1 LREKIKTMKN
11 KILVAFFLLT
21 TIVANAQLT
30 SNFVMSSR
38 PSANLSEWAFKNETM
53 TLIVSNIGVPQS
65 KEVKIRTSLK
75 TADGTEVASTDMSQ
89 AKVYVFRDGNTVLN
103 AAAVFP
109 LEIQKFS
116 GKFQNSLNRTG
127 KLPAESYTLCVEL
140 VLATTLELQAPQRCR
155 TFFVASAQL
164 PISLMPSNNQV
175 LDATVANTA
184 ITFRWTPLVPRPQ
197 GIIKY
202 RIQVFEVLDNQ
213 QPMQALRSNQPILD
227 KEVVGTTQYIWQ
239 PQGILGFAKEET
251 VDSASQKKVGVGK
264 AIAGKQFIWSIQSL
278 DASGNPLAVD
288 GNYEGRSE
296 PVIFIISNKG
306 QQNAE
311 KRKKGY
317 VGHVT
322 LIK

>member
-1 LREKIKTMKN
+1 MKN
-11 KILVAFFLLT
+11 KILIAFFLLT
-21 TIVANAQLT
+21 KIVANAQLT
-30 SNFVMSSR
+30 TNFVMSSR

-53 TLIVSNIGVPQS
+53 TLIVSNVGATQS
-65 KEVKIRTSLK
+65 KDVKIRTSLK

-127 KLPAESYTLCVEL
+127 KLPAESYTLCVEI
-140 VLATTLELQAPQRCR
+140 VLATTLEPQTPPRCR

-164 PISLMPSNNQV
+164 PISLMPYNNQV

-197 GIIKY
+197 GAIRY

-227 KEVVGTTQYIWQ
+227 KEVFGSTQYIWQ
-239 PQGILGFAKEET
+239 PQGILGFAKEEI
-251 VDSASQKKVGVGK
+251 VDSAIQKKGWNGLVK
-264 AIAGKQFIWSIQSL
+264 GKQFIWSIQSL
-278 DASGNPLAVD
+278 DASGVPVAVD

-296 PVIFIISNKG
+296 PVIFTISNKG

-322 LIK
+322 LLK

>member
-1 LREKIKTMKN
+1 MKN
-11 KILVAFFLLT
+11 KILIAFFLLT

-30 SNFVMSSR
+30 TNFVMSSR

-53 TLIVSNIGVPQS
+53 TLIVSNVGATQS
-65 KEVKIRTSLK
+65 KDVKIRTSLK

-127 KLPAESYTLCVEL
+127 KLPAESYTLCVEI
-140 VLATTLELQAPQRCR
+140 VLATTLEPQTPPRCR

-164 PISLMPSNNQV
+164 PISLMPYNNQV

-197 GIIKY
+197 GAIRY

-227 KEVVGTTQYIWQ
+227 KEVFGSTQYIWQ
-239 PQGILGFAKEET
+239 PQGILGFAKEEI
-251 VDSASQKKVGVGK
+251 VDSATQKKGWNGLVK
-264 AIAGKQFIWSIQSL
+264 GKQFIWSIQSL
-278 DASGNPLAVD
+278 DASGVPVAID

-296 PVIFIISNKG
+296 PVIFTISNKG

-322 LIK
+322 LLK

>member
-1 LREKIKTMKN
+1 MKN
-11 KILVAFFLLT
+11 KILIAFFLLT

-30 SNFVMSSR
+30 TNFVMSSR

-53 TLIVSNIGVPQS
+53 TLIVSNVGATQS
-65 KEVKIRTSLK
+65 KDVKIRTSLK

-127 KLPAESYTLCVEL
+127 KLPAESYTLCVEI
-140 VLATTLELQAPQRCR
+140 VLATTLEPQTPPRCR

-164 PISLMPSNNQV
+164 PISLMPYNNQV

-197 GIIKY
+197 GAIRY

-227 KEVVGTTQYIWQ
+227 KEVFGTTQYIWQ
-239 PQGILGFAKEET
+239 PQGILGFVKEET
-251 VDSASQKKVGVGK
+251 VDSTSQKKGWNGLTK
-264 AIAGKQFIWSIQSL
+264 GKQFIWSVQSL
-278 DASGNPLAVD
+278 DASGVPVAVD

>member
-1 LREKIKTMKN
+1 MKN
-11 KILVAFFLLT
+11 KILIAFFLLT

-30 SNFVMSSR
+30 TNFVMSSR

-53 TLIVSNIGVPQS
+53 TLIVSNVGATQS
-65 KEVKIRTSLK
+65 KDVKIRTSLK

-127 KLPAESYTLCVEL
+127 KLPAESYTLCVEV
-140 VLATTLELQAPQRCR
+140 VLATTLEPQTPPRCR

-164 PISLMPSNNQV
+164 PISLMPYNNQV

-197 GIIKY
+197 GAIRY

-227 KEVVGTTQYIWQ
+227 KEVFGSTQYIWQ
-239 PQGILGFAKEET
+239 PQGILGFAKEEI
-251 VDSASQKKVGVGK
+251 VDSATQKKGWNGLVK
-264 AIAGKQFIWSIQSL
+264 GKQFIWSIQSL
-278 DASGNPLAVD
+278 DASGVPVAVD

-296 PVIFIISNKG
+296 PAIFTISNKG

-322 LIK
+322 LLK